1 MRSAVFA
8 LVVLGALGCS
18 TAPRSS
24 AVVLSVSAS
33 TTELQPGQ
41 LDTLVVTTSNVTDQ
55 SVTLNFPSSCQVRPY
70 IRRVGGRIVLPSG
83 GTWGCREALT
93 QLQLA
98 PHGSVRD
105 VFVWSGSDA
114 FASGMPLRSLPAG
127 DYEVFADLQ
136 AQELA
141 TVAVP
146 VRIRLRAAP

>member
-1 MRSAVFA
+1 MRSSVCA
-8 LVVLGALGCS
+8 LVVLAALGCS

-41 LDTLVVTTSNVTDQ
+41 LDPLVVTTSNVTDQ
-55 SVTLNFPSSCQVRPY
+55 SVTLN
-70 IRRVGGRIVLPSG
+70 
-83 GTWGCREALT
+83 
-93 QLQLA
+93 LA

-105 VFVWSGSDA
+105 IFVWSGSDA